1 MTEHQTPYNTPL
13 SDTAR
18 NVYAFICRHKA
29 QHDGNSPNLREIAIG
44 AGLATTSTATVRAHL
59 LRLERAGLIRLPEV
73 GSARGIEVVGGKWT
87 IPERTPP
94 YRVGISIDEVRE
106 RVAQQRAL
114 LNGRGGSTVYAV
126 GVVE

>member
-1 MTEHQTPYNTPL
+1 MTEHQTPYNIPL

-18 NVYAFICRHKA
+18 NVYAFICRHKVA
-29 QHDGNSPNLREIAIG
+29 HDGNSPNLREIAIG

-87 IPERTPP
+87 MPDCRHTPAA
-94 YRVGISIDEVRE
+94 VT
-106 RVAQQRAL
+106 QRPPL
-114 LNGRGGSTVYAV
+114 MLNGQGGGVYSV

>member
-1 MTEHQTPYNTPL
+1 MTEPRTTYNIHL
-13 SDTAR
+13 SAKAR
-18 NVYAFICRHKA
+18 NVYEFICRHKA
-29 QHDGNSPNLREIAIG
+29 AHDGNSPNLREIAIG

-59 LRLERAGLIRLPEV
+59 LRLERAGLIRLPGV

-87 IPERTPP
+87 MPERTPP

-106 RVAQQRAL
+106 RVAQQPPL
-114 LNGRGGSTVYAV
+114 LNGRGGGVYSV